1 MNTLR
6 RVSIKYYAKV
16 NNMLSNGAAYTR
28 AIHAYYQHLGDIQS
42 GEYICVNNSKHP
54 IIQIF
59 DTVEKMRSHWASCHN
74 IDENEILLPL
84 NMPNLNVGPA
94 PVLGQRVA
102 PGTDANANM
111 LGEANANPTGDAGPS
126 NSATKGT
133 TGKVS
138 DSAKESKKGNK
149 KGDRSSTAHQRGPR
163 KSTLK
168 DAKKFASVSARKI
181 LALRDDYAS
190 GDVREKEKAKI
201 AALNEAK
208 KLTKALADL
217 VKEANDAG
225 PGTQQEVEA
234 SPDVEA
240 GPSGKEPPAQ
250 EPEGLTADSNEEKG
264 GEEGVETMEVDLSP
278 EYAEIAAMYGAQASE
293 PDTTFRDKPIS
304 KK

>member
-1 MNTLR
+1 M
-6 RVSIKYYAKV
+6 
-16 NNMLSNGAAYTR
+16 G
-28 AIHAYYQHLGDIQS
+28 
-42 GEYICVNNSKHP
+42 
-54 IIQIF
+54 
-59 DTVEKMRSHWASCHN
+59 
-74 IDENEILLPL
+74 
-84 NMPNLNVGPA
+84 
-94 PVLGQRVA
+94 
-102 PGTDANANM
+102 
-111 LGEANANPTGDAGPS
+111 S
-126 NSATKGT
+126 NSATTGT

-208 KLTKALADL
+208 KLTKALANL
-217 VKEANDAG
+217 VKEAQD
-225 PGTQQEVEA
+225 
-234 SPDVEA
+234 A

-250 EPEGLTADSNEEKG
+250 KPEGLTADSNEEKG
-264 GEEGVETMEVDLSP
+264 DEERVEPMEEDLSP

-293 PDTTFRDKPIS
+293 PDTAFRNKPIN